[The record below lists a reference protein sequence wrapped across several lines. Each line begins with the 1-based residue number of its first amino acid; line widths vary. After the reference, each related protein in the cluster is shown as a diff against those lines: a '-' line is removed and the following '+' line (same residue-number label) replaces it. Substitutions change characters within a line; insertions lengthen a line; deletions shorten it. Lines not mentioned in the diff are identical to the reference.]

1 MRGPRRRPFRRFN
14 PARNRDIVR
23 PRRTGRAD
31 GGPSARRR
39 RGTMT
44 MADDDMNAGALA
56 SALEGRAVEGFSV
69 DAQGGSL
76 RLGLT
81 GLLLELEGVDALFL
95 EGLGSE
101 GKIAYVGLWDGPAT
115 GEAAED
121 LELAQELLR
130 IEDEK
135 DPFSGGRIVIQLEPE
150 ADAGLHLVARFAA
163 ASVEEYD
170 APAGDGAAEGEA
182 ADGEG

>member
-1 MRGPRRRPFRRFN
+1 M
-14 PARNRDIVR
+14 AEDDLK
-23 PRRTGRAD
+23 D
-31 GGPSARRR
+31 GGL
-39 RGTMT
+39 
-44 MADDDMNAGALA
+44 NAGGLAAALA
-56 SALEGRAVEGFSV
+56 GRAVEGFSV
-69 DAQGGSL
+69 DAQGGTL

-101 GKIAYVGLWDGPAT
+101 GKIAHVGLWDGPAT

-130 IEDEK
+130 IEDER
-135 DPFSGGRIVIQLEPE
+135 DPFSAGRIVIQLEPE

-163 ASVEEYD
+163 ASVEEYG
-170 APAGDGAAEGEA
+170 AEGDGAEGPGGA
-182 ADGEG
+182 